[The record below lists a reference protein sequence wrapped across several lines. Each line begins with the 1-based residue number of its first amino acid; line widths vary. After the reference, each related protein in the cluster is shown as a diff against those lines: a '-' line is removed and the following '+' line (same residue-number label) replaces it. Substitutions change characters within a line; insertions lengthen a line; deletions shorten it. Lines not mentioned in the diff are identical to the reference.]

1 MKPVERCEKMC
12 QRLSWIE
19 AILIID
25 MNIVE
30 RTLRK
35 AFYFARKLWAKYFTS
50 FLPCPAIDM
59 RQNVNGNLVV
69 FTLGIFPQ
77 CEART
82 YDKYMANGR
91 WATKKLIYS
100 VFFLLL
106 LGLVVS
112 FISQFIYYFSLTLL
126 CCFYVHRFVY
136 IFKSLMYTIFFSLSD
151 NFFDLGKVDVY
162 SHSSLFSLHLLLSHC
177 TCNVIM
183 EFNA

>member
-100 VFFLLL
+100 VFFFFFSGWLFRLL
-106 LGLVVS
+106 VNS
-112 FISQFIYYFSLTLL
+112 FIISLSLSFVVFMYTDLCIFLNRLCIQFFFHSLTIFLTL
-126 CCFYVHRFVY
+126 EKLTSIHIRLYFLY
-136 IFKSLMYTIFFSLSD
+136 IFYCRTVRVM
-151 NFFDLGKVDVY
+151 
-162 SHSSLFSLHLLLSHC
+162 
-177 TCNVIM
+177 
-183 EFNA
+183 